1 MEGFQSWFCCSHF
14 AAFYHW
20 EVLNE
25 AYWVELGPPK
35 MNSSKSWE
43 STSNW
48 GGPGSGFQCQG
59 HHHQP
64 CPQPSF
70 NNAPWIS
77 SWVAVA
83 REILGSILG
92 LAKSHVTISH
102 CIDRFCTFLH
112 YPCFPF
118 RCFTKCP
125 QWHTFCSSSLWFSE
139 VIHFPSCLTL
149 SLALSKIALLF

>member
-1 MEGFQSWFCCSHF
+1 MVLLLTFCTFLS
-14 AAFYHW
+14 
-20 EVLNE
+20 LGGSLKPIGSQ
-25 AYWVELGPPK
+25 ELGPPK

-112 YPCFPF
+112 YPCFPLGVSRNVCIGINLQF
-118 RCFTKCP
+118 FFVVP
-125 QWHTFCSSSLWFSE
+125 
-139 VIHFPSCLTL
+139 
-149 SLALSKIALLF
+149 